1 MTFFLTNICQNYHFP
16 LPLDAVSV
24 PIVLLVL
31 EGGPGTLETV
41 HQAITNNT
49 PTVVVKGSGRA
60 ADILAY
66 AYQNAKEEEIEAQD
80 QDGKKQKT

>member
-1 MTFFLTNICQNYHFP
+1 M
-16 LPLDAVSV
+16 SV

-41 HQAITNNT
+41 HQSIQNNT
-49 PTVVVKGSGRA
+49 PSVIVKGSGRA

-66 AYQNAKEEEIEAQD
+66 AYQNAKEEDFEAVD
-80 QDGKKQKT
+80 QEGKKQKRYVCRSVIYCSIR